1 MSTEDYVNDP
11 LWPVLVETVH
21 AMVLYPH
28 HKAYVKRVVILE
40 RPDITYR
47 DLAMFMGLA
56 VGEAMV
62 VLHELRVEAA
72 RSKPE
77 SDK

>member
-28 HKAYVKRVVILE
+28 HKAYIRRTVLLE
-40 RPDITYR
+40 RPNITYN
-47 DLAMFMGLA
+47 DLAIFMRLA

-62 VLHELRVEAA
+62 ILHELRAEATK
-72 RSKPE
+72 SKAD